1 MCGKDKLT
9 SNGRGRQPNPEQAKA
24 RKATYDVLVAG
35 SAATNHISEASG
47 VDIDQVRRA
56 LRYMEKNGI
65 VECIGKDK
73 SGGQGQP
80 AKIWKLVE

>member
-1 MCGKDKLT
+1 MNELLT
-9 SNGRGRQPNPEQAKA
+9 SKGRGRKPNPEQTEA
-24 RKATYDVLVAG
+24 RKAAYDVLTRG
-35 SAATNHISEASG
+35 SAATNHISDASG

-73 SGGQGQP
+73 NGGQGQP